1 MAADNLGLTA
11 IEAAMLTYLVPPAIA
26 ALMLRSLS
34 GRIAV
39 FALATLTGTMVH
51 ELLHA
56 IVGALT
62 GARPISMS
70 LFPRRSADGRGYVMG
85 SVTFENLTWYNAA
98 PACLAPLLGL
108 PLLAFVAW
116 LRVNGGWHF
125 EALDILL
132 WALLAPQFLTC
143 WPSST
148 DLRLSLLSWPIYL
161 AAGAIAWFVWFPHP

>member
-1 MAADNLGLTA
+1 MAADSFGLTA
-11 IEAAMLTYLVPPAIA
+11 GEVAVLTYLLPPAIG

-39 FALATLTGTMVH
+39 FALATLMGTMVH

-56 IVGALT
+56 VVGALT
-62 GARPISMS
+62 GARPVSMN
-70 LFPRRSADGRGYVMG
+70 LFPRRSVDGRSYVMG

-108 PLLAFVAW
+108 PLLVLVAW
-116 LRVNGGWHF
+116 LRVSGGWHF

-132 WALLAPQFLTC
+132 WAMLAPQFLTC
-143 WPSST
+143 WPSSA
-148 DLRLSLLSWPIYL
+148 DLRLSLLSWPVYL
-161 AAGAIAWFVWFPHP
+161 AAGAIAWFAWIPHP